1 MGNHLV
7 KLRIFLDTIKF
18 EHTIFALPFAYLG
31 MLLGAR
37 GWPPADNGWP
47 TWEQVFWITVAMA
60 GARTA
65 AMGFNR
71 YIDRQLDRH
80 NPRTAGRD
88 IPTGRISARTVLVYA
103 LMSLGVL
110 LLAAWMLNPLAFILA
125 PPAMV
130 MLVGYSYTKR
140 FTWLCHW
147 VLGATDGLAAAG
159 GWIAVTASIDPPA
172 WILWLAVTLW
182 IAGFDLIYAC
192 QDVDFDRAYGLHSVP
207 ARFGL
212 AAALRLAQ
220 VMHGLTVVALA
231 GAGWLMAL
239 SWPYWLG
246 LLTVAGLLIYEH
258 SLVSPTDL
266 SRLGFAFFNVNGYIA
281 LTVFIATLLAMGI

>member
-1 MGNHLV
+1 LNLHL
-7 KLRIFLDTIKF
+7 FLDTIKF
-18 EHTIFALPFAYLG
+18 EHTVFALPFAYVG
-31 MLLGAR
+31 MLLAAR
-37 GWPPADNGWP
+37 GWPPTDSGWP
-47 TWEQVFWITVAMA
+47 TWEQVLWVTVAMV

-65 AMGFNR
+65 AMSFNR
-71 YIDRQLDRH
+71 YLDRQIDAR
-80 NPRTAGRD
+80 NPRTADRD
-88 IPTGRISARTVLVYA
+88 IPTGRISPQTVLFY
-103 LMSLGVL
+103 GVL
-110 LLAAWMLNPLAFILA
+110 ALAVMLLAAWMLNPLTFMLA

-140 FTWLCHW
+140 FTWLVHW

-172 WILWLAVTLW
+172 WTLWLAVTLW

-192 QDVDFDRAYGLHSVP
+192 QDVAFDRAYGLHSVP
-207 ARFGL
+207 ARFGI
-212 AAALRLAQ
+212 ATGLRLAQ
-220 VMHGLTVVALA
+220 IMHLLTVIAL
-231 GAGWLMAL
+231 GVTGWLMAL

-246 LLTVAGLLIYEH
+246 VAGAAGLLVYEH

-281 LTVFIATLLAMGI
+281 VILFVATLLALAG